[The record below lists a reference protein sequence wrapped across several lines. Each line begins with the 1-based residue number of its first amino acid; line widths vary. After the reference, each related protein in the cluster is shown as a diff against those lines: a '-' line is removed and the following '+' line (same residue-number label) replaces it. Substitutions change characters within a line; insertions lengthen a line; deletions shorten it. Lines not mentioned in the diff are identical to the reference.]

1 MRMQNLRE
9 RTKTFALRII
19 RMYAA
24 LPKSTVAQV
33 LGKQALRS
41 GTSVAANLREASR
54 ARSDSEFIA
63 KLGIVEQEID
73 ETQLWLEL
81 LVESDTVKASRMGNL
96 HDESEQLIK
105 IIVATTRTAKKR
117 RSAKKPK

>member
-1 MRMQNLRE
+1 MKMQNLRD
-9 RTKTFALRII
+9 RTKAFALRII

-24 LPKSTVAQV
+24 LPKSTVAQI

-54 ARSDSEFIA
+54 ARSDNEFLS

-81 LVESDTVKASRMGNL
+81 LVESETIEASRMGNL

-105 IIVATTRTAKKR
+105 IIVATMRTAKKR
-117 RSAKKPK
+117 QPAKKTK